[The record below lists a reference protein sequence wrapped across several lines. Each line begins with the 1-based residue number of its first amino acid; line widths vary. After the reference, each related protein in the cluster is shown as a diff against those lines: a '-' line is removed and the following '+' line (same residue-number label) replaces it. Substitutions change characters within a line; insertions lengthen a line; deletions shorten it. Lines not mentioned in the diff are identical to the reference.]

1 MRNFFYFVCL
11 SFLSYKIV
19 CVTANNSEDIDFAI
33 AGYLPDYRIRSYIY
47 PQVSDE
53 KITSTTKPP
62 LTDLMIFSLQ
72 PHPRGFFSCCLEED
86 HYELVEKFVNS
97 FAPSPFPSSPSMRI
111 WVTLGGGGR
120 TSAFPEICADSKLR
134 QRLIGSVI
142 NLRYVKN
149 SNIHLIAAVNV
160 ATRRMLLEINLAEI
174 PKTDQNLALFSSS
187 LLYDMVTFRDCNSSR
202 YSFIGG
208 IDLDFFQPRTMEE
221 LENYSSFIFDASDQW
236 HRHGLKVS
244 LTLHPGQGRYIDP
257 QMYNLLDRIHFMTY
271 DMIRGGGNNYHA
283 DLSKVR
289 GAVEE
294 LLQHGVDSH
303 KVLLGIPAYARHL
316 SSPSQVMTLGEIYD
330 GIQQESELHPNEE
343 IAKFLLGDVDS
354 SLHSWE
360 GYEWES
366 PTRVC
371 EKIELAK
378 ELKLGGVFF
387 WELGQDKT
395 TEEHPRG
402 ILLEG
407 AIAANEHVEEALTN
421 QATAEL

>member
-1 MRNFFYFVCL
+1 MMRQFFYFVCL
-11 SFLSYKIV
+11 SFLHYKIV
-19 CVTANNSEDIDFAI
+19 GVTANDGEDIDFAI
-33 AGYLPDYRIRSYIY
+33 AGYLPDYRIRSYLY
-47 PQVSDE
+47 PQVGDE
-53 KITSTTKPP
+53 KRTAMTKPP

-72 PHPRGFFSCCLEED
+72 PHPRGFFGCCLEED

-120 TSAFPEICADSKLR
+120 TAAFPEICADSKLR

-142 NLRYVKN
+142 NL
-149 SNIHLIAAVNV
+149 
-160 ATRRMLLEINLAEI
+160 
-174 PKTDQNLALFSSS
+174 
-187 LLYDMVTFRDCNSSR
+187 SSR

-221 LENYSSFIFDASDQW
+221 LKNYSTFLFEAADQW

-257 QMYNLLDRIHFMTY
+257 RMYNLLDRIHFMTY

-283 DLSKVR
+283 DISKVR
-289 GAVEE
+289 GAVKE
-294 LLQHGVDSH
+294 LMEHGFDGH

-316 SSPSQVMTLGEIYD
+316 SNPSQVKAFGEIYD
-330 GIQQESELHPNEE
+330 GIQQESESHSSKETT
-343 IAKFLLGDVDS
+343 KFLLGDAES

-366 PTRVC
+366 PTRIR
-371 EKIELAK
+371 EKVDLAK

>member
-1 MRNFFYFVCL
+1 
-11 SFLSYKIV
+11 
-19 CVTANNSEDIDFAI
+19 
-33 AGYLPDYRIRSYIY
+33 
-47 PQVSDE
+47 
-53 KITSTTKPP
+53 
-62 LTDLMIFSLQ
+62 
-72 PHPRGFFSCCLEED
+72 
-86 HYELVEKFVNS
+86 
-97 FAPSPFPSSPSMRI
+97 
-111 WVTLGGGGR
+111 
-120 TSAFPEICADSKLR
+120 
-134 QRLIGSVI
+134 
-142 NLRYVKN
+142 
-149 SNIHLIAAVNV
+149 
-160 ATRRMLLEINLAEI
+160 
-174 PKTDQNLALFSSS
+174 
-187 LLYDMVTFRDCNSSR
+187 
-202 YSFIGG
+202 
-208 IDLDFFQPRTMEE
+208 MEE

-244 LTLHPGQGRYIDP
+244 LTLHPGQGRYIDA

-366 PTRVC
+366 PTRIC

-421 QATAEL
+421 QAT